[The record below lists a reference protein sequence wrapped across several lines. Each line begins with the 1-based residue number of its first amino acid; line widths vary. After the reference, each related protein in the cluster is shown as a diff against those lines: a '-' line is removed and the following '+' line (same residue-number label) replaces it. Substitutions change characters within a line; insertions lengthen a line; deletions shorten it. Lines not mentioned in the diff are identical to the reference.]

1 MTIRGR
7 SKTGVNIVRIHEI
20 IHNCLYENQHCTTNI
35 CQFKKWERNPC
46 SLGGDGEGSVNS
58 EGYLGICSPC
68 VFDTWLP
75 DVLLSLSWIYLLG
88 ITHCSSFFMMQ
99 TEPLILGTL

>member
-7 SKTGVNIVRIHEI
+7 RKTGVNIVRTHEI
-20 IHNCLYENQHCTTNI
+20 IQNCPFENQHCTTNI
-35 CQFKKWERNPC
+35 CQFKKWKRNPC
-46 SLGGDGEGSVNS
+46 SLGGDGEGSVDS
-58 EGYLGICSPC
+58 EGSLHLQPVCLGHLAARCPAITQL
-68 VFDTWLP
+68 DL
-75 DVLLSLSWIYLLG
+75 IG